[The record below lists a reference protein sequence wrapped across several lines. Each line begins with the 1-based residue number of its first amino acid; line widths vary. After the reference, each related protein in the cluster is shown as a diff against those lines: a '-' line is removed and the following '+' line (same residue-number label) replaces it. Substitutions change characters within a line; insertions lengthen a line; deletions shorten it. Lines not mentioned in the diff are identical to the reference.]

1 MPPNRYEFRT
11 TWLVPSPPDAVFA
24 ALVDL
29 AGYPDWWSDVR
40 SVTKVDDDTA
50 ELVCRASL
58 PFVLRLRM
66 TRVEENEPAGRV
78 AVALS
83 GDLEGTLTG
92 VLLRRGRR
100 STRLDIRQRV
110 VARKPVLRALSP
122 VAHPVFRFNHA
133 LMMRRG
139 LRGLGAH
146 LAATSI

>member
-1 MPPNRYEFRT
+1 MPLDRYQFRT
-11 TWLVPSPPDAVFA
+11 SWLVPSSSRAVFA

-29 AGYPDWWSDVR
+29 AGYPAWWPDVR

-58 PFVLRLRM
+58 PLALRLRM
-66 TRVEENEPAGRV
+66 TRVEEDEAAGRV

-92 VLLRRGRR
+92 RLEPGGRG
-100 STRLDIRQRV
+100 THLDIRQQV
-110 VARKPVLRALSP
+110 VARKPVLRTLSP
-122 VAHPVFRFNHA
+122 VAHPVFRLNHV

-139 LRGLGAH
+139 LRGLRAH
-146 LAATSI
+146 LEDTTT

>member
-1 MPPNRYEFRT
+1 MPLNRYQFRT
-11 TWLVPSPPDAVFA
+11 TWLVPSSSGAVFA

-29 AGYPDWWSDVR
+29 AGYPVWWPDVR

-50 ELVCRASL
+50 ELVCRATL
-58 PFVLRLRM
+58 PMALRLRM

-92 VLLRRGRR
+92 RLAAGGRGTLLE
-100 STRLDIRQRV
+100 IRQQV

-122 VAHPVFRFNHA
+122 VAHPAFRLNHA

-139 LRGLGAH
+139 LRGLRAH
-146 LAATSI
+146 LAATSS